1 MWDLLLKLSEKNVF
15 CQSVDRVYTDQ
26 RWYRQKRGN
35 ITSFSIHEDK
45 KSICVNFH
53 FSGELF
59 IYFFIEFFF
68 VFRGKKN
75 QDFFFFFFY
84 QFWNFLNK
92 VWKESSL
99 KMFFVQEK
107 FLLGDFFFP
116 SHFHTQKKKILICP
130 SELSWNTKL
139 TSEPCNRW
147 YSLCQGKHRKPSGS
161 RSRNTRESCQGELS
175 DQEPGATHFSGSS
188 HGYQRY
194 DSLPGS
200 FSSMWGSRK
209 LSDKTHASCRRGSLL
224 WPEAL

>member
-15 CQSVDRVYTDQ
+15 CQSVDHVYTDH
-26 RWYRQKRGN
+26 RWYQQKRGN

-107 FLLGDFFFP
+107 FLLGDFFF
-116 SHFHTQKKKILICP
+116 HHIFTHKKLKILICP
-130 SELSWNTKL
+130 FRAFVEHKVNFWTL
-139 TSEPCNRW
+139 
-147 YSLCQGKHRKPSGS
+147 
-161 RSRNTRESCQGELS
+161 
-175 DQEPGATHFSGSS
+175 
-188 HGYQRY
+188 
-194 DSLPGS
+194 
-200 FSSMWGSRK
+200 
-209 LSDKTHASCRRGSLL
+209 
-224 WPEAL
+224 